1 MAMPG
6 AVIRGQRSLLRQIR
20 EAVQRGGPA
29 QERLDMVVRII
40 ARSMVAEVCS
50 LYMRRAGGEMELFA
64 TEGLAPDAVHLT
76 RMRPGE
82 GLVGE
87 IMRLG
92 RPLNLADAPNH
103 PAFSYRP
110 ETGEDPYHAFL
121 GVPLLR
127 GGRAIGVLVVQNR
140 TERVYT
146 EDEVEDLQIIAMVL
160 AEMVAGELISED
172 ELSGVEITP
181 HRPERLKGARFA
193 DGLALGVAVLH
204 EPPVAPSQLLADDV
218 VAEEAR
224 LKTAIIALQAQ
235 IDEMLEGQHGLV
247 EASYEVLETYRM
259 FAHDR
264 GWNRS
269 LEDAVRNGLTA
280 EAAVERVRSEHRAR
294 LGQARDPYLRERLHD
309 FEDLADRLLRHL
321 AGDGHV
327 ARNLPDDAILI
338 ARNLGPAD
346 LLEYDRTKLK
356 GLLLEE
362 GSPASHAAIVA
373 RALDIPCVGRL
384 TGLRDRVSEGDPVI
398 VDAETGEAYL
408 RPRPDVLQAISSR
421 IEVRAQRRAE
431 FARLRDTPAFT
442 RDGVKVTLL
451 MNAGLDVDL
460 ETLAET
466 GAEGIGLFRT
476 EFQFMVAE
484 ELPRFNAQTALYS
497 RVLDAA
503 GGMPVTFRTLDLG
516 GDKVLPY
523 LEAEREEN
531 PALGWRAIRM
541 GLDRPALLR
550 LQLRALIAAARG
562 RPLRIM
568 FPLVAS
574 VDEFR
579 AARALVDHEVA
590 WAQRRGRAAPARLD
604 VGAMIEAPAL
614 IWHLDALLPMTDFVS
629 VGTNDLLQYLFAA
642 DRGNARMADRY
653 DPLSPPA
660 LRALAQIQAACE
672 ETGTPVSVCGEMA
685 GRPLEAF
692 TLVALGF
699 ERLSMPPAGI
709 GPVKQ
714 MVLSCDREAARRGVM
729 ALIKGSAGSVRNEI
743 ETLARKLYLSV

>member
-1 MAMPG
+1 MSGVA
-6 AVIRGQRSLLRQIR
+6 IRGQRSLLRQIR
-20 EAVQRGGPA
+20 EALAGGGPA
-29 QERLDMVVRII
+29 QARLDMVVRII

-50 LYMRRAGGEMELFA
+50 LYLRRSADEMELFA
-64 TEGLAPDAVHLT
+64 TEGLAPGAVHVT
-76 RMRPGE
+76 RLKPGE

-87 IMRLG
+87 IMRFG

-160 AEMVAGELISED
+160 AEMVASGDLIRE
-172 ELSGVEITP
+172 EALKGVEIAP
-181 HRPERLKGARFA
+181 HKPERLKGSRFA
-193 DGLALGVAVLH
+193 DGLAFGVAVLH

-218 VAEEAR
+218 VAEEVR
-224 LKTAIIALQAQ
+224 LSTAIQALQAQ

-269 LEDAVRNGLTA
+269 LLDAVRNGLTA

-309 FEDLADRLLRHL
+309 LEDLNDRLLRHL
-321 AGDGHV
+321 SGDGHS
-327 ARNLPDDAILI
+327 ARDLPENAILI

-346 LLEYDRTKLK
+346 LLEYDRTKLA

-362 GSPASHAAIVA
+362 GSAASHATIVA

-384 TGLRDRVSEGDPVI
+384 PGLRDRVSEGDPVI

-408 RPRPDVLQAISSR
+408 RPRVDVVKAIRTR
-421 IEVRAQRRAE
+421 IEVRTQRRAE
-431 FARLRDTPAFT
+431 FVKLRDRPAIT
-442 RDGVKVTLL
+442 RDGAKITLL

-460 ETLAET
+460 DILGET

-484 ELPRFNAQTALYS
+484 ELPRFTSQAALYE

-503 GGMPVTFRTLDLG
+503 GERPVTFRTLDLG

-523 LEAEREEN
+523 LEAEREDN

-550 LQLRALIAAARG
+550 LQLRALIAASRG

-568 FPLVAS
+568 FPLVAC

-579 AARALVDHEVA
+579 AARSLVDTEVA
-590 WAQRRGRAAPARLD
+590 WALRRGRPAPARLD

-629 VGTNDLLQYLFAA
+629 VGTNDLMQYLFAA
-642 DRGNARMADRY
+642 DRGNPRVSDRY
-653 DPLSPPA
+653 DMLSPPA
-660 LRALAQIQAACE
+660 LRALAEIQRACADTE
-672 ETGTPVSVCGEMA
+672 TPVSVCGEMA

-692 TLVALGF
+692 VLVALGF
-699 ERLSMPPAGI
+699 DRLSMPPAGV

-714 MVLSCDREAARRGVM
+714 MVLSCDREAAHRGVS
-729 ALIKGSAGSVRNEI
+729 ALIKGAAGSVRNEI
-743 ETLARKLYLSV
+743 ETLARKLYLAV